1 VPGAFLQG
9 GEDVAKPFDQAR
21 VVARSKL
28 SPNSCFRPRISD
40 GANGTL
46 RHAPRSR
53 VSLHSNVEHI
63 RKFASWMSDRVTR
76 SLLGLITSSRN
87 LDEMMAKYEIGE
99 SSAVAAALGRP
110 SA

>member
-1 VPGAFLQG
+1 
-9 GEDVAKPFDQAR
+9 
-21 VVARSKL
+21 
-28 SPNSCFRPRISD
+28 
-40 GANGTL
+40 
-46 RHAPRSR
+46 
-53 VSLHSNVEHI
+53 
-63 RKFASWMSDRVTR
+63 MSDRVTR